1 MYVCHQKGDDGAF
14 PLSFV
19 QVVLFGFK
27 PSVSEER
34 KRAIA
39 GQFEGLAETIPQVQ
53 SFEWGTDVSIENKAE
68 GFTHAFLLTFHSQ
81 KDRTA
86 YVDSEAHQAFVRSN
100 IPDLDKLIIIDYL
113 PKSVKVDPRPF
124 L

>member
-1 MYVCHQKGDDGAF
+1 MGYF
-14 PLSFV
+14 PHYSL

-39 GQFEGLAETIPQVQ
+39 AQFEGLAETIPQVQ
-53 SFEWGTDVSIENKAE
+53 SFEWGSDVSIENKAE
-68 GFTHAFLLTFHSQ
+68 GFTHAFLLTFHSE
-81 KDRTA
+81 KDRTT
-86 YVDSEAHQAFVRSN
+86 YVDSEAHQAFVRSALSY
-100 IPDLDKLIIIDYL
+100 LDKLVIIDYL
-113 PKSVKVDPRPF
+113 PKSVKTDPRPF